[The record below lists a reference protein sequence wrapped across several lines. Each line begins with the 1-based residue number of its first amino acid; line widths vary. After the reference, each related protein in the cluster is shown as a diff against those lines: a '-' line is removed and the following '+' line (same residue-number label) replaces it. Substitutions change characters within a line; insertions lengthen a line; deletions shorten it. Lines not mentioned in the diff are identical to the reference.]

1 MKIIFVDELESS
13 RANGIGTFRRMLL
26 PALAK
31 ETEMIVLG
39 LQAGVD
45 KPSVIEEDGITEYF
59 FPNFTEEDGGWRANG
74 GKISDMLSEVLPDS
88 QENVFLINH
97 SPCAPFID
105 ELKKRFPQSKTA
117 FVIHDQGWCG
127 QLLGS
132 RRFLKQIIVDGTV
145 PPQVSEE
152 TAAYVREYCEKER
165 EIYCRVDAIVA
176 LSETCRRTLIDIYGV
191 SAGKIHVIPNG
202 YISPAGKRPTRHQ
215 VRKRLG
221 IGEDEEIVIY
231 AGRTVRHKGIEP
243 LLRAIGRLRKSHPH
257 LRCVMCGSLSG
268 FANYGKLI
276 EPVASSLILTGFIPP
291 DRLRYWYAAADVG
304 VMPSYSEPFGYS
316 GIEMADAG
324 LPVVVADGNCLTDI
338 YEDGVNGFVASIGR
352 DVTRTA
358 PFVRSLTAKIDEALT
373 CPADK
378 RREIVS
384 ESRRRIRSLY
394 SVDRMAASYLSM
406 FWSLVVK

>member
-1 MKIIFVDELESS
+1 MKITFVDELESS

-31 ETEMIVLG
+31 EAEVIVLG

-45 KPSVIEEDGITEYF
+45 KPSVTEEEGITEYF

-74 GKISDMLSEVLPDS
+74 GQIFDMLTEVLPDCR
-88 QENVFLINH
+88 ENVFLINH
-97 SPCAPFID
+97 SPCAQFID
-105 ELKKRFPQSKTA
+105 ELKQRYPQSKTA

-132 RRFLKQIIVDGTV
+132 RRLLKQIIVDGTN
-145 PPQVSEE
+145 PRQVSEE
-152 TAAYVREYCEKER
+152 TAEYVREYCEKER
-165 EIYCRVDAIVA
+165 EIYRRVDAIVA

-191 SAGKIHVIPNG
+191 PAEKIHVIPNG
-202 YISPAGKRPTRHQ
+202 YISPAGRRPSRSQ
-215 VRKRLG
+215 ARKRLG
-221 IGEDEEIVIY
+221 ISEDEEIIVY

-243 LLRAIGRLRKSHPH
+243 LLRAIGRLRKSHPR

-268 FANYGKLI
+268 LANYGKLI
-276 EPVASSLILTGFIPP
+276 EPVAASLILTGFIPP
-291 DRLRYWYAAADVG
+291 DRLREWYAAADVG

-358 PFVRSLTAKIDEALT
+358 PFVRSLTAKIDEALN
-373 CPADK
+373 CPVGK
-378 RREIVS
+378 RREIVA
-384 ESRRRIRSLY
+384 ESRRRIRSRY
-394 SVDRMAASYLSM
+394 SSARMAASYLSM
-406 FWSLVVK
+406 FCRLIVK